1 MRKVVWILW
10 PFQYLFQEKNEVFG
24 QVIVS
29 NLSRL
34 SHVEMQWVVPAHILC
49 ASHCDSPPTALFWS
63 TGWMNEFF
71 LVVIKALLVRP
82 SRDIVSC
89 LLAQGQSTWWVG
101 ADKTDRVLFA
111 LCWVYELIIWA
122 HSALSRVPKET
133 VGLCDSCIIN
143 HWLLFIQKSQISL
156 V

>member
-1 MRKVVWILW
+1 MNFVTFPISIPGKKRGVWSSYSQQSFPVVSRRNAVSCACPHPVCVTLW
-10 PFQYLFQEKNEVFG
+10 L
-24 QVIVS
+24 
-29 NLSRL
+29 
-34 SHVEMQWVVPAHILC
+34 
-49 ASHCDSPPTALFWS
+49 PPTALFWS

-71 LVVIKALLVRP
+71 SVVIKALLVRP